1 MNASKIINMNSQY
14 NVIIVAGG
22 TGTRMQ
28 SNIPK
33 QFIEVGGKPII
44 IHTIEKFIAFD
55 EFINIIVC
63 VHKDF
68 ITDSNFMLA
77 EYFPDK
83 IIQIVH
89 GGETRFHSVKNGLN
103 CITNKNDIVG
113 IHDAA
118 RPFVSIDTIQRC
130 FETAAQKGN
139 AIPVSPVNESLR
151 MVSNGINKAVSRDD
165 YKIVQTPQCFLVS
178 TIKEAFEQ
186 PYSPFFTDDATV
198 LESMDQPIYL
208 VEGNSENIKITN
220 PNDIK
225 FAELYL

>member
-1 MNASKIINMNSQY
+1 MNHSHY
-14 NVIIVAGG
+14 NIIIVAGG

-28 SNIPK
+28 SSIPK
-33 QFIEVGGKPII
+33 QFIEIKGKPIL
-44 IHTIEKFIAFD
+44 IHTIEKFIEFD
-55 EFINIIVC
+55 EYINVIVC
-63 VHKDF
+63 VHKDYL
-68 ITDSNFMLA
+68 TDANFMLA

-83 IIQIVH
+83 NVQTVV

-118 RPFVSIDTIQRC
+118 RPFVSVDTIKRC
-130 FETAAQKGN
+130 FEIASIKGN

-151 MVSNGINKAVSRDD
+151 LVTNGINKAVSRDD

-178 TIKEAFEQ
+178 KIQTAFEQ
-186 PYSPFFTDDATV
+186 PFTPFFTDDATV
-198 LESMDQPIYL
+198 LERMDEEIFL
-208 VEGNSENIKITN
+208 VEGNPENIKITN
-220 PNDIK
+220 PDDVK

>member
-1 MNASKIINMNSQY
+1 MNSHY
-14 NVIIVAGG
+14 NIVIVAGG

-28 SNIPK
+28 STIPK
-33 QFIEVGGKPII
+33 QFIEIKGKPIL

-63 VHKDF
+63 VHKDYV
-68 ITDSNFMLA
+68 TDANFMLA
-77 EYFPDK
+77 EYFPD
-83 IIQIVH
+83 QNFQVVT
-89 GGETRFHSVKNGLN
+89 GGETRFHSVKNGLQK
-103 CITNKNDIVG
+103 ITNPHDIVG

-118 RPFVSIDTIQRC
+118 RPFVSLDTIKRC
-130 FETAAQKGN
+130 FETAAKKGN
-139 AIPVSPVNESLR
+139 AIPVAPVNESLR
-151 MVSNGINKAVSRDD
+151 MVTNGINKAVSRDD

-178 TIKEAFEQ
+178 KIQSAFEQ

-198 LESMDQPIYL
+198 LESIDEPICL

-220 PNDIK
+220 PDDLK

>member
-1 MNASKIINMNSQY
+1 MNSHY

-28 SNIPK
+28 STVPK
-33 QFIEVGGKPII
+33 QFIEIKGKPVL
-44 IHTIEKFIAFD
+44 IHTIEKFIEFD
-55 EFINIIVC
+55 EFIHVIVC

-68 ITDSNFMLA
+68 MTDANFMLA

-83 IIQIVH
+83 NIQIVN
-89 GGETRFHSVKNGLN
+89 GGETRFHSVKNGLEK
-103 CITNKNDIVG
+103 ISNKNDIVG

-118 RPFVSIDTIQRC
+118 RPFVSVDTIKRC

-165 YKIVQTPQCFLVS
+165 YKIVQTPQCFIVS
-178 TIKEAFEQ
+178 KIKEAFEQ

-198 LESMDQPIYL
+198 LEGLDEPIYL
-208 VEGNSENIKITN
+208 VDGNPENVKITN
-220 PNDIK
+220 PNDLK
-225 FAELYL
+225 YAELYL